1 MNKLFTLCSAA
12 VVLAATGASA
22 QMSRSNQSNQ
32 GNSNNPCACLEQGM
46 GLPMEKKCFPA
57 AYNAPASISVSCGW
71 DFDVF
76 ASFLYWY
83 VGQDSLDVAYV
94 TPDFNAGVVAS
105 VPGAVAF
112 QHQTWKPGFQAGFG
126 FNTDY
131 DDWVGWVEYT
141 WMHQSTNSSI
151 TAPTAPDGTAGVW
164 SLSDWFVP
172 SGATAGAA
180 TDLLTSSWKMHMDM
194 LDLFFSRPYYQGTQ
208 LTVSPYGGLRAL
220 WIRQYLSVNIDT
232 ETANVNTNSWAIGPA
247 IGCDTHWL
255 LGMGFRFEGNATGAL
270 LYTQYTK
277 LGFSYTD
284 SVNNKVTADYE
295 NLNTVRPV
303 AQLGVGLGWGSY
315 LYCQKFYFDITARY
329 DFNYF
334 WSQNMM
340 RSFVSNLAGYDNNIG
355 DLYLHGLTLTA
366 RFDF

>member
-1 MNKLFTLCSAA
+1 
-12 VVLAATGASA
+12 
-22 QMSRSNQSNQ
+22 
-32 GNSNNPCACLEQGM
+32 
-46 GLPMEKKCFPA
+46 MEKKCFPA

-83 VGQDSLDVAYV
+83 AGQDSMDVAYL
-94 TPDFNAGVVAS
+94 TPVFNAAPTAS

-112 QHQTWKPGFQAGFG
+112 QGQSWKPGFQAGFG

-131 DDWVGWVEYT
+131 DDWIGWVEYT
-141 WMHQSTNSSI
+141 WMHRSTDTSNV
-151 TAPTAPDGTAGVW
+151 APNDPTDAVQEW
-164 SLSDWFVP
+164 SLSDWFVAD
-172 SGATAGAA
+172 GAT
-180 TDLLTSSWKMHMDM
+180 TTPNQLVSSSWKLHIDM

-208 LTVSPYGGLRAL
+208 LTVSPAGGLRAL
-220 WIRQYLSVNIDT
+220 WIRQTLSVNMDAI
-232 ETANVNTNSWAIGPA
+232 TARANTNSWAIGPS

-255 LGMGFRFEGNATGAL
+255 LGMGFRFEGMATGSL

-277 LGFSYTD
+277 LGYSYDDTVD
-284 SVNNKVTADYE
+284 NKVSADYR

-315 LYCQKFYFDITARY
+315 LYCQKFYIDFTARY

-340 RSFVSNLAGYDNNIG
+340 RTFVSNLAGYADNTG
-355 DLYLHGLTLTA
+355 DLYLHGLTFKA